1 MSIMH
6 VYNTYIHHE
15 PWAPK
20 ACPCSWSIMGSCC
33 RAKTMR
39 NHSVAVLSGQDDFT
53 NHHFNGKIT
62 ILMNGKITILMGKSP
77 FLIGKSPFLMGKS

>member
-39 NHSVAVLSGQDDFT
+39 NHY
-53 NHHFNGKIT
+53 FNGKIT

-77 FLIGKSPFLMGKS
+77 FLMGKSPFLIGKSPFLMGKS

>member
-53 NHHFNGKIT
+53 KLAHR
-62 ILMNGKITILMGKSP
+62 KITILMGKSP
-77 FLIGKSPFLMGKS
+77 F